1 MGLDQLQLLRS
12 QHKMARLLLVA
23 ALCLASVKAA
33 VIPVE
38 EIVDNLQSFLTAP
51 EESGLRLKRST
62 GEWDKE
68 FDLSSMGILF
78 QLKYTNP
85 ANPFEGGRAY
95 VQVPGARFVRNA
107 PFDDME
113 MDIEFNG
120 GSAIDGLFDMKV
132 DYKFIQKFM
141 FLADRPQEGSFV
153 LYRKMEGG
161 MWKTRVTIDNNN
173 KMPKPFLDIAVES
186 DRKTKLHVLFNFE
199 EDNKWEL
206 KVDRVPGQ
214 KMTIEATINGQKWT
228 GVGNLNQGEMKLN
241 LKMDSEFTGKHFN
254 VDFDLNPAGMWGL
267 HVTGDVEG
275 PVDAKWTMQQD
286 FTMGEIAIKYK
297 NQNYAFMQLKGNAE
311 KRGMFPI
318 MFDYVVKYNINDAEQ
333 HQGKAKLKFDARTP
347 AKRFEINFAPKT
359 GTPFEYVF
367 DFDLSSGFK
376 YDSDLKVNGASVEK
390 ATGDFNWVNNA
401 NKFEIKSDETF
412 TQTKENPFYD
422 FNTMFLFGGRYVE
435 KMEKTRNFFFD
446 KVQKAQLLNKMKIEE
461 EVILDGKT
469 WYHIKYDN
477 TAPKTAFLFT
487 FLPYN
492 MDRAWTYEGGR
503 EHTANGGFAMTHKIT
518 HGENVIQEGEMVSDV
533 KANDGSKFEMEHLHK
548 MTMTEESPFYG
559 MVFWYTGRYGKTVE
573 RKMTVVFDKINKSFL
588 FVPKM
593 TINTVMTMDGEK
605 TSEFVFDNTQAK
617 KHIKFFWAPDAFTK
631 DYLFTDEWEYTGFSG
646 VNNANKFEFKT
657 MDKVVQTPMSPFY
670 GWDHFYVGKYYQNGE
685 RTRTVTYDKQNRNF
699 LLGKLF
705 VEDKLVLDGER
716 FGHFKLDTRA
726 TPYTMT
732 WFSKPVRRLV
742 PVTRDFVGQ
751 DELTVSAWHTP
762 GKELKFETNL
772 PEFQT
777 MKVTSAGPT
786 KKFEFN
792 GKEVAT
798 VDFDSSSKKATHTMH
813 LPSGKDLTID
823 LAWPK
828 MTADASDLEFGVTIT
843 PDRKVVTKFGWE
855 WAGVKKVYLDVVGNN
870 PWMGDY
876 KLSRHGEFE
885 EVSGSLYKIK
895 WTGHGET
902 TKGFLRRVSPV
913 ETNVVTSVNMRNMK
927 VDAIVWKSFAGQKYG
942 FTLNNDKFTLLAG
955 QH

>member
-1 MGLDQLQLLRS
+1 MGLDLLCLLRS
-12 QHKMARLLLVA
+12 QHKMARLLLVGLV
-23 ALCLASVKAA
+23 ALCVASTKAA
-33 VIPVE
+33 VIPME
-38 EIVDNLQSFLTAP
+38 EIVDGLQTFLTAP

-85 ANPFEGGRAY
+85 ANPFEGGRAH
-95 VQVPGARFVRNA
+95 VKVPGARFVSGA

-153 LYRKMEGG
+153 LYRKLEGG
-161 MWKTRVTIDNNN
+161 MWKTRVTVDNNN
-173 KMPKPFLDIAVES
+173 RMPKPFLDIAVES

-206 KVDRVPGQ
+206 KIDRVPGQ
-214 KMTIEATINGQKWT
+214 KMTIEAVIDGQKWT
-228 GVGNLNQGEMKLN
+228 GVGTLNQGDMKLN
-241 LKMDSEFTGKHFN
+241 LKVDSEFTGKHYTL
-254 VDFDLNPAGMWGL
+254 DFDLNPAGMWGL
-267 HVTGDVEG
+267 HVTGDVDG

-286 FTMGEIAIKYK
+286 
-297 NQNYAFMQLKGNAE
+297 
-311 KRGMFPI
+311 
-318 MFDYVVKYNINDAEQ
+318 
-333 HQGKAKLKFDARTP
+333 
-347 AKRFEINFAPKT
+347 
-359 GTPFEYVF
+359 
-367 DFDLSSGFK
+367 
-376 YDSDLKVNGASVEK
+376 
-390 ATGDFNWVNNA
+390 
-401 NKFEIKSDETF
+401 
-412 TQTKENPFYD
+412 
-422 FNTMFLFGGRYVE
+422 
-435 KMEKTRNFFFD
+435 
-446 KVQKAQLLNKMKIEE
+446 
-461 EVILDGKT
+461 
-469 WYHIKYDN
+469 
-477 TAPKTAFLFT
+477 
-487 FLPYN
+487 
-492 MDRAWTYEGGR
+492 
-503 EHTANGGFAMTHKIT
+503 
-518 HGENVIQEGEMVSDV
+518 
-533 KANDGSKFEMEHLHK
+533 
-548 MTMTEESPFYG
+548 FYG

-573 RKMTVVFDKINKSFL
+573 RKMTFVFDKINKSFL

-593 TINTVMTMDGEK
+593 SMNTVMTIDGEK

-631 DYLFTDEWEYTGFSG
+631 DYLFTDEWEYPAGGCKWTTDLKRGGVSIWNWVGDYSF
-646 VNNANKFEFKT
+646 VNNPNKFEFKT
-657 MDKVVQTPMSPFY
+657 MDKIVQTPMSPLY
-670 GWDHFYVGKYYQNGE
+670 GLDHFYVGKYYKNGE
-685 RTRTVTYDKQNRNF
+685 RTRTVTYEKQNRNF

-726 TPYTMT
+726 TPYTMV
-732 WFSKPVRRLV
+732 WFSNPVRRLV

-786 KKFEFN
+786 KTFWFN
-792 GKEVAT
+792 GEEKAT
-798 VDFDSSSKKATHTMH
+798 VDFASSSKKASHTMH

-828 MTADASDLEFGVTIT
+828 MTPAASDLEFGVTIT

-855 WAGVKKVYLDVVGNN
+855 MAGVKEVYLDVVGNN
-870 PWMGDY
+870 PWIGDY
-876 KLSRHGEFE
+876 KLSRQGEFE
-885 EVSGSLYKIK
+885 EISGSLYKIK

-913 ETNVVTSVNMRNMK
+913 ETNVVASLNTRNLK
-927 VDAIVWKSFAGQKYG
+927 VDAIVWKSFAGKKYG
-942 FTLNNDKFTLLAG
+942 FTMNNDKFTLLAG
-955 QH
+955 NH